1 MAKWDTFESRLV
13 IKADLRAVTALR
25 IGAASDD
32 AAQPAA
38 SDLPVLV
45 DVNGFPYIPGSSLR
59 GAVRS
64 YLERFVRSLEPKVG
78 QGRGACFPT
87 DENALCVTAKDLNG
101 GDKSSGWRQTA
112 RGRQDGDMWLANQI
126 WENSCRVCQ
135 AFGSP
140 WLASR
145 VRISDLALATNEPV
159 PVLRR
164 DGVAIHREKETV
176 QHKYDFETLP
186 PDTTFTLYL
195 VAENL
200 TEAERGLLWLG
211 LRELQEGNILLGG
224 FKGRGLGRV
233 TLDRLSI
240 KAVEASDRTSLRAYI
255 LRQEMVDV
263 THEQMDDWL
272 EKLIDSLEMGA

>member
-13 IKADLRAVTALR
+13 IEADLRAVTALR

-38 SDLPVLV
+38 SDLPILV
-45 DVNGFPYIPGSSLR
+45 DANGSPYIPGSSLR

-64 YLERFVRSLEPKVG
+64 YIERFVRSLEPMVG
-78 QGRGACFPT
+78 QGKGACLPT
-87 DENALCVTAKDLNG
+87 DENALCVTARDLNG
-101 GDKSSGWRQTA
+101 NNEGAGWRQQA
-112 RGRQDGDMWLANQI
+112 RGRQDGDVWLAHQI

-145 VRISDLALATNEPV
+145 VRISDLALATNERV

-186 PDTTFTLYL
+186 PDTMFRLYII
-195 VAENL
+195 AENL
-200 TEAERGLLWLG
+200 TQAERGLLWLG

-233 TLDRLSI
+233 TLQKMKI
-240 KAVEASDRTSLRAYI
+240 KAVEASNRTSLRNYI
-255 LRQEMVDV
+255 LRQEMAEVA
-263 THEQMDDWL
+263 HEQMDGWL
-272 EKLIDSLEMGA
+272 EKLIESLEIGA